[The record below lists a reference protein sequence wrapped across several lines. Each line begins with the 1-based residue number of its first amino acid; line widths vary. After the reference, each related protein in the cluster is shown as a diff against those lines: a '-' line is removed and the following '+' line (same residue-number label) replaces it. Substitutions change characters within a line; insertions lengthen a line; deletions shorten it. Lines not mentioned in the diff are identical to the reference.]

1 MQDLDKDIFEFIYN
15 NLIIL
20 NNISIPTDS
29 STDEEKQRY
38 QHTKDILTYM
48 INKICNDITIMTNR
62 YKFPN
67 DLKYL
72 VVDLVNNSYELYKSD
87 TGTGTN
93 GTEAIKSMSE
103 NGRSVN
109 FGTTDTW
116 KIKYDLLVNNQLS
129 TNEKLINK
137 YKLLYKVRCPLNEQS

>member
-20 NNISIPTDS
+20 NNISIPTDD
-29 STDEEKQRY
+29 STDEEKKQY
-38 QHTKDILTYM
+38 EHTKDILTYM
-48 INKICNDITIMTNR
+48 INKICTNITVMTNR

-137 YKLLYKVRCPLNEQS
+137 YKLLYKVRCPLNE